1 MRRREFVT
9 LMGGTLAAWPRMT
22 FAQQP
27 SDRVRRIGVLMPY
40 TKDDPEDQQRVAAF
54 QEAFKQSGWIEG
66 RNIQIEYRWYAGNPD
81 RARAAAKELVGLK
94 PDLILVGASA
104 GLVALTQETRSVP
117 LIFVGVTDPV
127 GLGLVESLAR
137 PGGNA
142 TGFTF
147 FEFSVGTKVLESL
160 RQIAPQVRRIAL
172 MYTPNSPVRD
182 QYLSAIDAIAPST
195 AVTLIKTPVRDAV
208 EIEAAIKAVAGEPN
222 SGLMVLP
229 EPFFPV
235 HRKLI
240 VELAA
245 RYNLPAVYPF
255 RSFTDDGGLM
265 SYSIDVP
272 DLYRRAAGYVDIILK
287 GGIAANMP
295 VQQPTKYELVINLK
309 TAKALGLEVPAS
321 LLARADDVIE

>member
-9 LMGGTLAAWPRMT
+9 LIGGTLAAWPRLAH
-22 FAQQP
+22 AQQP
-27 SDRVRRIGVLMPY
+27 PDRVRRIGVLMAY
-40 TKDDPEDQQRVAAF
+40 TEDNTEDQQRVAAIK
-54 QEAFKQSGWIEG
+54 EALKQSGWIEG
-66 RNIQIEYRWYAGNPD
+66 RNIQSEYRWYAGNTD
-81 RARAAAKELVGLK
+81 RARSAAKELVDLK
-94 PDLILVGASA
+94 PDVVLVGATL
-104 GLVALTQETRSVP
+104 GLVALRKETRSIP
-117 LIFVGVTDPV
+117 LVFAAVTDPI

-147 FEFSVGTKVLESL
+147 FEFSVGTKLLEAL
-160 RQIAPQVRRIAL
+160 QQIAPRVSRIAL
-172 MYTPNSPVRD
+172 MYTPTSPVHG

-195 AVTLIKTPVRDAV
+195 AITLVKMPVRDPS
-208 EIEAAIKAVAGEPN
+208 EIETAIETFGREPDG
-222 SGLMVLP
+222 GLLVLP

-235 HRKLI
+235 HQKLM

-245 RYNLPAVYPF
+245 RHHLPTIYPF
-255 RSFTDDGGLM
+255 RSFTDQGGLM

-272 DLYRRAAGYVDIILK
+272 DLYRRAGGYVDLILR
-287 GGIAANMP
+287 GSLVADMP

>member
-9 LMGGTLAAWPRMT
+9 LIGGAAAVWPRLAY
-22 FAQQP
+22 AQQP
-27 SDRVRRIGVLMPY
+27 TDRVRRIGVLMPY

-54 QEAFKQSGWIEG
+54 KEGLKQSGWIEG
-66 RNIQIEYRWYAGNPD
+66 RNIQSDYRWYAGDAD
-81 RARAAAKELVGLK
+81 RARSAAKELVALK

-104 GLVALTQETRSVP
+104 GLVALTQEARSVP
-117 LIFVGVTDPV
+117 LIFVAVTDPV

-147 FEFSVGTKVLESL
+147 FEFSVGTKLLESL
-160 RQIAPQVRRIAL
+160 RQIAPQARRIAL
-172 MYTPNSPVRD
+172 MYTPDSPVHR
-182 QYLSAIDAIAPST
+182 QYLNAIDAIAPST
-195 AVTLIKTPVRDAV
+195 AMTLIKTPVRNAA
-208 EIEAAIKAVAGEPN
+208 EIEAAIEAVGREPN

-245 RYNLPAVYPF
+245 RYNLPTVYPF

-265 SYSIDVP
+265 SYSVDVI
-272 DLYRRAAGYVDIILK
+272 DLYRRAGGYADRLLR
-287 GGIAANMP
+287 GGVAAEMP
-295 VQQPTKYELVINLK
+295 VQQPIKYQLVINLK
-309 TAKALGLEVPAS
+309 TAKALSLEVPPS
-321 LLARADDVIE
+321 LLARADEVIE